1 MDTLIVHLD
10 KTVSKSKVK
19 EALKMLKGIESV
31 SDKLT
36 RSDYEAL
43 ADNVLIREMKRAD
56 KGALLTYQEGKKEF
70 EDIKKGL
77 RK

>member
-1 MDTLIVHLD
+1 METLIVHLD